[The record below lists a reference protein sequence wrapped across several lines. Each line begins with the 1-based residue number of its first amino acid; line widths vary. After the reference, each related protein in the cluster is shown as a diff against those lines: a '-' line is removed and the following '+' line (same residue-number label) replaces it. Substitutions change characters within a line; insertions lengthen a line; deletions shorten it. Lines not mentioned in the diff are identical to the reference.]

1 MTIGKQANRPQPALR
16 ATVLQP
22 SLLNAVS
29 ISGLMLTPVAFL
41 AAVLGAWRFSADLGW
56 TSGFFIAGGW
66 LFALPAVVRRG
77 DRRANVR
84 VPSESSDDNS
94 QACGSLA
101 ANRSLKERDLARRSR
116 AASGQVLT
124 RPLEVYEL
132 P

>member
-41 AAVLGAWRFSADLGW
+41 AAVLGVWRFSADLGW

-66 LFALPAVVRRG
+66 LSRYQLWFAVAIAAQTSAFLLN
-77 DRRANVR
+77 RAMTTR
-84 VPSESSDDNS
+84 K
-94 QACGSLA
+94 LA
-101 ANRSLKERDLARRSR
+101 A
-116 AASGQVLT
+116 ASPPT
-124 RPLEVYEL
+124 EA
-132 P
+132 